1 MQTRVSTKGQIVL
14 PKRIRQK
21 LGLRAGDELDAGI
34 EGGTI
39 VLTPRR
45 TRTTKVRVIRDPV
58 TGLPVLSAGQNAPT
72 LTSKEVKDIESS
84 LP

>member
-45 TRTTKVRVIRDPV
+45 PRTTKVRVIRDPV
-58 TGLPVLSAGQNAPT
+58 TGLPVLSAGRNAPT

>member
-34 EGGTI
+34 EGGAI
-39 VLTPRR
+39 VLTPRHP
-45 TRTTKVRVIRDPV
+45 RTTKVRIIRDPV
-58 TGLPVLSAGQNAPT
+58 TGLPVLSAGRNAPT